1 MRSERGTGSAARVRV
16 DSSGSSGAPI
26 LGTVMAGAGGVVA
39 PRERLA
45 WADTTRGLGVL
56 AVVLFHVLIWNHDAI
71 APASSPVGAVWDQV
85 GNSLGRIRMPILF
98 ALSGFLAQAGLLR
111 GWRAGTARLRL
122 VSNAYLYVVWV
133 VLYGAFFAVLARP
146 DFPHS
151 IDTLGQFWLQF
162 VLPTTTLWFIFALA
176 LYPVVLVGLRA
187 LRVPWWGILLLGAA
201 AWFVAA
207 NLRVILFGDALMAN
221 FVFFALGVLGAEQL
235 RRFSRPGARTLLA
248 PLGVF
253 LVAVVG
259 GHLVEGPASDVFGF
273 VASASAI
280 PLAIVCAALLCRWAP
295 AARLGSAI
303 GRRTLAI
310 YLLQVPL
317 LGVLSLVANPDA
329 AWLTR
334 LLQNPVVE
342 LVYPPLVTAAIVALA
357 LGIRALLGRIPADPL
372 FTVPAPLVA
381 LARASRRGRHA
392 A

>member
-1 MRSERGTGSAARVRV
+1 MG
-16 DSSGSSGAPI
+16 
-26 LGTVMAGAGGVVA
+26 GAGGVVA

-56 AVVLFHVLIWNHDAI
+56 AVVLFHVLIWNHDALVSGT
-71 APASSPVGAVWDQV
+71 SSVGTIWDQV

-133 VLYGAFFAVLARP
+133 VLYGAFFALLARP

-151 IDTLGQFWLQF
+151 IDALPQFWLQF
-162 VLPTTTLWFIFALA
+162 VFPTTTLWFIFALA

-187 LRVPWWGILLLGAA
+187 LRVPWWGILLLGGA
-201 AWFVAA
+201 AWFLGAG
-207 NLRVILFGDALMAN
+207 LRVILFGDALLQN
-221 FVFFALGVLGAEQL
+221 FVFFALGVLLAEQL
-235 RRFSRPGARTLLA
+235 RRFSRPGVLTLLA
-248 PLGVF
+248 PFGVF
-253 LVAVVG
+253 LGAVAG
-259 GHLVEGPASDVFGF
+259 GRLVEGPASDVFGF

-280 PLAIVCAALLCRWAP
+280 PLAIACASLLCRWAP
-295 AARLGSAI
+295 VARLGSAI

-317 LGVLSLVANPDA
+317 LGLWSLVANPETT
-329 AWLTR
+329 WLTR
-334 LLQNPVVE
+334 LLENPLVE

-357 LGIRALLGRIPADPL
+357 LGIRTLLGRIPSDPL
-372 FTVPAPLVA
+372 FSVPAPLVA

-392 A
+392 R